1 MHVIAGM
8 HRSGTSFAAQV
19 IHELGGDFGAHDR
32 LFAADVWNQKGY
44 FESRDVVDV
53 NNKMVLGLNA
63 DLRHWVDAPADRIG
77 RTLNAVRS
85 MKWKYFLFPRVERI
99 LSRAPALDEAMQ
111 TLAREYDGKFVK
123 DPRFCLTIEAWR
135 DIGAVESLVFSFR
148 HPVSVAGSLKRREGL
163 PTAFG
168 LRYWRYHVH
177 NFLKRA
183 PRDVPI
189 TVIDFDRFFDIETRD
204 AALSQVADFM
214 GAKADREAL
223 SRVLD
228 IRLRT
233 QTAAPAI
240 PLADIAETYKICRAL
255 HAATKHG
262 PVRLGDVDL
271 PGGLALP

>member
-8 HRSGTSFAAQV
+8 HRSGTSFAAQI
-19 IHELGGDFGAHDR
+19 IHELGGDFGDHAR

-44 FESRDVVDV
+44 FESRDIVDV

-63 DLRHWVDAPADRIG
+63 DLRHWVEAPADRVG
-77 RTLNAVRS
+77 RTINAVRS
-85 MKWKYFLFPRVERI
+85 MKWKYFLFPGVERI
-99 LSRAPALDEAMQ
+99 LSRAPQLEPQMRE
-111 TLAREYDGKFVK
+111 LARVYDGKFVK

-168 LRYWRYHVH
+168 LRYWQYHVL

-183 PRDVPI
+183 PRDVPL
-189 TVIDFDRFFDIETRD
+189 TVIDFDRFFDSDTQG
-204 AALSQVADFM
+204 AALEQAAAFM
-214 GAKADREAL
+214 GAEADQDAL
-223 SRVLD
+223 ARVLD

-233 QTAAPAI
+233 QTAAPEI
-240 PLADIAETYKICRAL
+240 PIASIAKTYAVCRSLQEATQGGPILLSQADLPAD
-255 HAATKHG
+255 HAA
-262 PVRLGDVDL
+262 P
-271 PGGLALP
+271 